1 MAIDIDDWNNKYS
14 KPKPSPSP
22 TGIDAW
28 KRATQAPGRD
38 NAVVRRDKRKPPAI
52 PNLLGFGTGGIGDFL
67 SKINTE
73 LWNGANTRAKNVGK
87 FWETGGGLWGKQNNS
102 VVGPGPTDHEREV
115 NSPGGYGQKWTRG
128 FNPAGNFSALDTG
141 SGLEQPRN
149 FADILA
155 EVQSMLQAQGAGGG
169 VSYDPL
175 REQAR
180 SQWQDA
186 DARTLAMY
194 QQLQNSIG
202 AEAGNL
208 GKVYD
213 EGVAATNAATEFAN
227 QQNAQ
232 SAQNIGSMVNQ
243 QAGAL
248 GIQEAVANDL
258 NAGNLSGQ
266 DQMARTADTTARGQ
280 LTSNQLGS
288 NKVSALDFNS
298 DLVGAAG
305 LQGAMDRGA
314 RSNELQRLLAGYD
327 VAEQEANAQAQGS
340 YASDSMD
347 LAKFLYGQENENWQF
362 GNNMQRYATGEA
374 NDRDYDLYRMSQA
387 SGKAPILNRN
397 QAITKTLNDMG
408 LPNIEQVTDR
418 DAFMKIV
425 RMYEGY

>member
-1 MAIDIDDWNNKYS
+1 MNK
-14 KPKPSPSP
+14 
-22 TGIDAW
+22 
-28 KRATQAPGRD
+28 R
-38 NAVVRRDKRKPPAI
+38 
-52 PNLLGFGTGGIGDFL
+52 L
-67 SKINTE
+67 
-73 LWNGANTRAKNVGK
+73 NGAKPASQQGT
-87 FWETGGGLWGKQNNS
+87 EYEGLQ
-102 VVGPGPTDHEREV
+102 D
-115 NSPGGYGQKWTRG
+115 
-128 FNPAGNFSALDTG
+128 
-141 SGLEQPRN
+141 PRN
-149 FADILA
+149 FADVLA
-155 EVQSMLQAQGAGGG
+155 EMQALLQSQGAGGG

-175 REQAR
+175 RAQAR

-194 QQLQNSIG
+194 QQLQSSIG

-280 LTSNQLGS
+280 ITSNQLGS

-327 VAEQEANAQAQGS
+327 VAEQEANAQSQSS
-340 YASDSMD
+340 YVQQAID
-347 LAKFLYGQENENWQF
+347 LAKMAYGQENENWQF
-362 GNNMQRYATGEA
+362 QNTMQQNAQGEA
-374 NDRDYDLYRMSQA
+374 NEMTRFLQELLGKTGSATKPQIMNSQQALSRAMADFGYDEEDLKIPSRRA
-387 SGKAPILNRN
+387 EVTKAQRI
-397 QAITKTLNDMG
+397 
-408 LPNIEQVTDR
+408 
-418 DAFMKIV
+418 
-425 RMYEGY
+425 YEGW